1 MQTHSNNI
9 PAMSLIYTILYFF
22 LMIRRPPRST
32 LFPYTTLFRSKVHH
46 HLRRNH
52 ARVGADPMVGDSVI
66 AGEYQSYRLLDRGME
81 RVEYGADL
89 SGQWLESPQSALR
102 LGEHIQAMVG
112 SEPACLIHCSNGTAA
127 GIVAGCSCAA
137 LLNGRRQRL

>member
-89 SGQWLESPQSALR
+89 SGQRLESPQSALR
-102 LGEHIQAMVG
+102 LGGGFQAMGG
-112 SEPACLIHCSNGTAA
+112 SEPAFPIPCCHRNAA
-127 GIVAGCSCAA
+127 GIFRGGSCAA
-137 LLNGRRQRL
+137 PLNR

>member
-46 HLRRNH
+46 HLHRNH
-52 ARVGADPMVGDSVI
+52 TRVGADPMVGDSVI

-89 SGQWLESPQSALR
+89 SGQRLESPQSGLR
-102 LGEHIQAMVG
+102 LGEGNQGVG
-112 SEPACLIHCSNGTAA
+112 GRGAAWPIHRCNGTAA
-127 GIVAGCSCAA
+127 GNV
-137 LLNGRRQRL
+137 